1 MTQPW
6 HYFLL
11 YFVVGIILGTV
22 LYRSDF
28 CIAGILRDVFL
39 FKDTARL
46 WHLAL
51 AVLLTALLFALVQ
64 LAEPVRTDELISF
77 GRISLLGM
85 AGGLIFGIGMVL
97 AGGCVFSTLYKMGG
111 GNLSYLLA
119 GLGIISGSILYAEL
133 FQWVQHLEQLL
144 TVSWKTR
151 LWSWNMPL
159 LIALLISTLTLLI
172 TTGRRSQRWLLGS
185 PVAGYLQPLYAAG
198 GLALLNATVYFTSSL
213 PLGISTAYA
222 KIGAWLMSLFAPSH
236 SAQLTYFNQPSLMI
250 TINDVVMSGGGGAQW
265 DWFAYTEAA
274 LLIGILLGAF
284 FTSLWLREFR
294 ISRLPP
300 AQQGLMVFF
309 GGILL
314 ALGARMA
321 HGCNIKH
328 LLGGL
333 PLLSTQSF
341 LFVGG
346 MLLGIGLGTVI
357 LPRLLLRY

>member
-6 HYFLL
+6 LYFLL
-11 YFVVGIILGTV
+11 YFVIGIILGTV

-28 CIAGILRDVFL
+28 CISGILRDVFL

-46 WHLAL
+46 WHLTL
-51 AVLLTALLFALVQ
+51 AILCTALLFALVQ
-64 LAEPVRTDELISF
+64 LADPVRTDNLISF
-77 GRISLLGM
+77 SRVSLLGV
-85 AGGLIFGIGMVL
+85 AGGFMFGIGMVL
-97 AGGCVFSTLYKMGG
+97 TGGCVFSTLYKMGS
-111 GNLSYLLA
+111 GNLTYLLA
-119 GLGIISGSILYAEL
+119 GFGIISGSVLYAEL
-133 FQWVQHLEQLL
+133 FPWVQHLEQLL

-151 LWSWNMPL
+151 LWSWNQPL
-159 LIALLISTLTLLI
+159 LIALLLCTLTLLI
-172 TTGRRSQRWLLGS
+172 ATGRRAQRWSLDM
-185 PVAGYLQPLYAAG
+185 PVAGYLQPLYAAIF
-198 GLALLNATVYFTSSL
+198 LAVLNAAVYFISTL

-236 SAQLTYFNQPSLMI
+236 SAQLIYFNQPSLMI
-250 TINDVVMSGGGGAQW
+250 TINDVVMSGGGGPQW
-265 DWFAYTEAA
+265 DWFAYTEGA

-294 ISRLPP
+294 ISPLPP
-300 AQQGLMVFF
+300 PRQGVMVFF

-314 ALGARMA
+314 ALGARIA

-328 LLGGL
+328 LLGGI

-346 MLLGIGLGTVI
+346 MVVGIGLGTLI
-357 LPRLLLRY
+357 LPHLLLR